1 MRRKI
6 FLRTLGSTIYGCFGL
21 VALDNQKECGVIQSK
36 MLRPN

>member
-1 MRRKI
+1 MGREI
-6 FLRTLGSTIYGCFGL
+6 FLRTLGSTIHGCFGL

>member
-6 FLRTLGSTIYGCFGL
+6 FLRTLGSIIYGCFGL
-21 VALDNQKECGVIQSK
+21 IALDNQKECGVIQSK